1 MSFFGYRMSLRLK
14 LLRKQ
19 KAWSLEALAERT
31 GLTKSYLSKVERG
44 LSTPSIAVA
53 IKVARALGVDVEE
66 LFSDEPTTEAIIV
79 TRASE
84 RTPLGEEARA
94 TVQGIASG
102 ASAKR
107 MLPFVLYPPPEFVP
121 SAFKEHEGEEL
132 LFVHKGTIEM
142 AFPHETVEL
151 RTGDSLYF
159 NALIP
164 HMIRSIG
171 KVQAQVLIV
180 VSREDE

>member
-1 MSFFGYRMSLRLK
+1 MSLRLK

-53 IKVARALGVDVEE
+53 IRVARALGVDVEE
-66 LFSDEPTTEAIIV
+66 LFSDEPTTESIIV

-84 RTPLGEEARA
+84 RAPLGEEASA

-102 ASAKR
+102 IGAKR
-107 MLPFVLYPPPEFVP
+107 MLPFVLYPPKQFVQ
-121 SAFKEHEGEEL
+121 SALKEHEGEEL
-132 LFVHKGTIEM
+132 LFVHKGIIEM
-142 AFPHETVEL
+142 AFPHQKVEL

-164 HMIRSIG
+164 HMIRSTG
-171 KVQAQVLIV
+171 KVQAEVLIV
-180 VSREDE
+180 VSRDDDQT